1 MSIKSI
7 AAAAAVL
14 QLQLHQHPCE
24 SIQNVKLSLCTKFG
38 NNECI
43 TSQIIQYAVF
53 SSYMF
58 EKILQLQLLYCSC
71 SSRTFLNLIKISNY
85 LYVPELVKINESII
99 QIVAAAAVAVLQLQ
113 GCSCSSS
120 ILLNR
125 FRMSNNPWV
134 WSLVIINALFPKL
147 FNLLLL
153 PA

>member
-1 MSIKSI
+1 MIQFASLISHMSIKSI

-43 TSQIIQYAVF
+43 TSQIIQYAAF

-85 LYVPELVKINESII
+85 LYVPELVKINESISSII
-99 QIVAAAAVAVLQLQ
+99 QIVAAAVVAVLQLQ

-125 FRMSNNPWV
+125 FRMSNN
-134 WSLVIINALFPKL
+134 L
-147 FNLLLL
+147 
-153 PA
+153 